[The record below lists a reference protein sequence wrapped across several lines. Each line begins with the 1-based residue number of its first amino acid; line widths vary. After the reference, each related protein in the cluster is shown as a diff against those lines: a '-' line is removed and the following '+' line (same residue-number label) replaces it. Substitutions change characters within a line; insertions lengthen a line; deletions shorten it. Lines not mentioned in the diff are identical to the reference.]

1 MDDLY
6 LLIAIIVRTKINFVN
21 LQSSLEESEMGNPD
35 INLVMPNF
43 SENVVLKGKISM
55 YVDKH

>member
-1 MDDLY
+1 MNDPY

-35 INLVMPNF
+35 INLAMPSF

-55 YVDKH
+55 